1 MGYYVKNRV
10 LQSGTTAVVVPVG
23 TTAEQPTAP
32 VAGMLR
38 FNLTTSAFEFF
49 DGTQFKSISTAA
61 GVSYTQDSF
70 TGDGTQTTFTMSL
83 SVTDPTQIFV
93 YVGSLYQIATTNYTV
108 SGVSITFT
116 SAPPASSTIIVIHTN
131 G

>member
-38 FNLTTSAFEFF
+38 YNSSDSNLEFYN
-49 DGTQFKSISTAA
+49 GTQFQSLASA
-61 GVSYTQDSF
+61 GAVSYVQDSF
-70 TGDGTQTTFTMSL
+70 TGDGTTVTYTMSH
-83 SVTDPTQIFV
+83 SVTDPAQIFV
-93 YVGSLYQIATTNYTV
+93 FVGSLYQIATTNYTV
-108 SGVSITFT
+108 SGTSITFT
-116 SAPPASSTIIVIHTN
+116 SAPPNGSTIIVIHTN